1 MLSSTLL
8 FSLSFS
14 YTLLFAFVDI
24 TNRNIKRLTPFIGHS
39 DFMNEYV
46 EALAGEVY
54 HDGLPYIHEY
64 REPPIY
70 VDEPILPNIPH
81 HGFPI

>member
-1 MLSSTLL
+1 
-8 FSLSFS
+8 
-14 YTLLFAFVDI
+14 
-24 TNRNIKRLTPFIGHS
+24 
-39 DFMNEYV
+39 MNEYV